1 MFPSLLGYGTLGLV
15 LVRVMLGLVFLYH
28 GKGKLKKTKEMAKG
42 MGMSAGMVSMLGFV
56 EVAAGALLVVGLL
69 TQLSAL
75 VVGVIMLGAL
85 YFKKFKWGKGSFKD
99 LEFDLLL
106 LLSALLILTNGAGM
120 WALDGRFF

>member
-1 MFPSLLGYGTLGLV
+1 M
-15 LVRVMLGLVFLYH
+15 RIMLGLVFFYH
-28 GKGKLKKTKEMAKG
+28 GMGKVKKTQEMAKM

-56 EVAAGALLVVGLL
+56 EIAAGALLVVGLL

-75 VVGVIMLGAL
+75 VVGAVMLGAI

-106 LLSALLILTNGAGM
+106 LFCAVLILTSGAGS
-120 WALDGRFF
+120 WALDGRFL

>member
-28 GKGKLKKTKEMAKG
+28 GKGKLKKTKEMAKI
-42 MGMSAGMVSMLGFV
+42 MGMSAGMVSMLGFI
-56 EVAAGALLVVGLL
+56 EMAAGALLVVGLL

-75 VVGVIMLGAL
+75 VITVIMLGAV
-85 YFKKFKWGKGSFKD
+85 YFKKFKRGKGSFKD

-106 LLSALLILTNGAGM
+106 LVSSILILTNGAGM